1 MRYQKFRLNT
11 TNDLPL
17 QQVPQSS
24 FGFCALINS
33 IPTAPKPSWVECAP
47 TPIVMLVVRVLR
59 KVVTVLFD
67 IDYVT
72 APASPHGLER
82 GKSQGSQATV
92 EQPLIDINIV
102 GYQLPEASAK
112 LRQIAS
118 GVKSFKQTDAV
129 QNLEAFGLGQ
139 FVQRNECL
147 ALPTT
152 KK

>member
-1 MRYQKFRLNT
+1 
-11 TNDLPL
+11 
-17 QQVPQSS
+17 
-24 FGFCALINS
+24 
-33 IPTAPKPSWVECAP
+33 
-47 TPIVMLVVRVLR
+47 MLVVRVLR
-59 KVVTVLFD
+59 KVVTVLFS
-67 IDYVT
+67 IDYAK

-118 GVKSFKQTDAV
+118 GVKGFKQTDAA